1 MTLTDGSKKNLKG
14 CTMTIKVKY
23 ITSAYVLGTTDGES
37 YHIYPNRDKCDC
49 GICTYGFPTEK
60 H

>member
-1 MTLTDGSKKNLKG
+1 
-14 CTMTIKVKY
+14 MTIKVNY
-23 ITSAYVLGTTDGES
+23 ISSEYILGTTDGES
-37 YHIYPNRDKCDC
+37 YHIYPSRDKCDC